1 MIFSASTQVLKTI
14 YTNWSFINPFAK
26 KIGYIGWL
34 GFGNLGDEAMY
45 LAFKKLFPHY
55 SILPFKYSEKIK
67 TYERFI
73 QQKIF
78 RAVFLG
84 GGTLLNTNTIKEVRT
99 AQRNCLP
106 TFVFGTG
113 AKDPH
118 TFDIAEKP
126 PRLFKEP
133 DEWVECLNKCHY
145 VGVRGPLTKK
155 LIEEIGFYNSEIIG
169 DLVLSLSKDNIAKK
183 NKGKKLG
190 INIGFPLDGYMWG
203 DISDVQNIIIDFV
216 KIMVQKKYEITFY
229 PMVEKDVV
237 CIKEIVKK
245 IHKRVSVFC
254 DYTSVYKTLES
265 LSKCDLFIGQ
275 KLHSV
280 ALAMCAYTPSIMLEY
295 KPKCLD
301 FMLLMDMENFNIRTD
316 QLSVEKLLF
325 LSKKMYMELEYFR
338 EKIQKKVHHY
348 KQIQKDRANTICKQ
362 LSQDNS

>member
-1 MIFSASTQVLKTI
+1 MKLPSTLWLK
-14 YTNWSFINPFAK
+14 
-26 KIGYIGWL
+26 
-34 GFGNLGDEAMY
+34 
-45 LAFKKLFPHY
+45 
-55 SILPFKYSEKIK
+55 
-67 TYERFI
+67 
-73 QQKIF
+73 
-78 RAVFLG
+78 
-84 GGTLLNTNTIKEVRT
+84 
-99 AQRNCLP
+99 
-106 TFVFGTG
+106 
-113 AKDPH
+113 
-118 TFDIAEKP
+118 
-126 PRLFKEP
+126 
-133 DEWVECLNKCHY
+133 
-145 VGVRGPLTKK
+145 
-155 LIEEIGFYNSEIIG
+155 
-169 DLVLSLSKDNIAKK
+169 
-183 NKGKKLG
+183 
-190 INIGFPLDGYMWG
+190 
-203 DISDVQNIIIDFV
+203 
-216 KIMVQKKYEITFY
+216 
-229 PMVEKDVV
+229 KDVV